1 MDGRGIEIIVSDEN
15 DARVSTVQSGKRAVL
30 RRIWMVLL
38 DNRVA
43 GRPDCERAL
52 RPHPEEYRVLKKVL
66 NISFITIGVAL
77 LLSVVLVIIYTYVGS
92 SNKCTAKADGNGTIC
107 GRSTSRFTTIN
118 AIKEIKIFMVS
129 PSFSLSAAPLLPLT

>member
-15 DARVSTVQSGKRAVL
+15 DARVSTVHSGKRAVF
-30 RRIWMVLL
+30 RRIWTILL

-52 RPHPEEYRVLKKVL
+52 RPHPEEYRVLKRVL

-77 LLSVVLVIIYTYVGS
+77 LVSVVVVIIYTYVG
-92 SNKCTAKADGNGTIC
+92 KLCDT
-107 GRSTSRFTTIN
+107 
-118 AIKEIKIFMVS
+118 
-129 PSFSLSAAPLLPLT
+129 